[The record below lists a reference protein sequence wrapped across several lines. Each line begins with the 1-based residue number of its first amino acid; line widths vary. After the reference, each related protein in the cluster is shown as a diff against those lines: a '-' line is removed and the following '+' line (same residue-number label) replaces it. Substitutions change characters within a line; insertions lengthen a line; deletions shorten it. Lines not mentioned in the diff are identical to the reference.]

1 MLDDHAAAAVAA
13 AFLEEDI
20 RLNPDPEFDNVVR
33 VAPERGFKDGRH
45 FVIPF
50 DTVDF
55 LDHGNEFARLA
66 GNPPIVVDLET
77 GACHFLDDDEELDY
91 RDRGFPV

>member
-1 MLDDHAAAAVAA
+1 MLDDSAAAAAAA

-20 RLNPDPEFDNVVR
+20 RLNPDPEFDNDVR
-33 VAPERGFKDGRH
+33 VAPEHGFKDGGR

-50 DTVDF
+50 DSVEF
-55 LDHGNEFARLA
+55 LDQGDEFARLA

-77 GACHFLDDDEELDY
+77 GACHFLSDDEELEY
-91 RDRGFPV
+91 RNRGFAI